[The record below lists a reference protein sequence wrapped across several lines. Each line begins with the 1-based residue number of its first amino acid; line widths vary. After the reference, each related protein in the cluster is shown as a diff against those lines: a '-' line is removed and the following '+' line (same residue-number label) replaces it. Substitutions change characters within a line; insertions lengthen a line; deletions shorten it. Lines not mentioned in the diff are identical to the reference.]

1 MNLLD
6 QICPQPPGFDID
18 WSALARV
25 LDRDA
30 LAATPQGPEY
40 HAEGDVWTHTGMV
53 CEALVA
59 LPAWRALPA
68 AARAIV
74 FAGAALHDIGKAAST
89 RVEPDG
95 RITSRGHSGRG
106 EAMARTLLWRAGVP
120 FGAREHVCA
129 LIRHHQVPFFLVE
142 SDEPVARQKL
152 ARLSTTTVCRWLA
165 LVAEADARGRRCR
178 DPADLQRIVNN
189 TALFGEMAAE
199 AGVLDGA
206 WRFPSDHTRFVYLR
220 SDAPER
226 RAPDVTAHDDTRCE
240 VIVMSGLP
248 GAGKDAWL
256 AARRPAPTVVALD
269 DIRDQ
274 LDLDPGAGGSAV
286 IAAARERAR
295 ELLRR
300 AEPFAWNATNVS
312 RHLRASLVDFLTSYP
327 ARVHL
332 VYLEVNAAA
341 QEQRNRARARVV
353 PAAAIERMLARW
365 APPSPAE
372 AHRVTH
378 LVDDPG
384 DVPWPPA

>member
-1 MNLLD
+1 VNLLD

-18 WSALARV
+18 WPALARV

-30 LAATPQGPEY
+30 LAATPQGAEY

-68 AARAIV
+68 AARAVV
-74 FAGAALHDIGKAAST
+74 FAGAALHDIGKAACT

-178 DPADLQRIVNN
+178 DPEDLQRIVDN

-226 RAPDVTAHDDTRCE
+226 RAPDVVAHDDTRCE

-248 GAGKDAWL
+248 GAGKDGWL
-256 AARRPAPTVVALD
+256 AARRPALTVVALD
-269 DIRDQ
+269 DIRD
-274 LDLDPGAGGSAV
+274 
-286 IAAARERAR
+286 EF
-295 ELLRR
+295 LRR

-332 VYLEVNAAA
+332 VYLEVDAAA
-341 QEQRNRARARVV
+341 QEQRNRARTRAV